1 MQYVASIMAVQKIS
15 VIVAD
20 SKHQKKVGV
29 IIASTVITPLALSL
43 AEH

>member
-15 VIVAD
+15 VIVAALNP
-20 SKHQKKVGV
+20 QKKVGV
-29 IIASTVITPLALSL
+29 IIASTAITPLALSL